1 MKKAFA
7 LACIAA
13 ATLVPETQAAD
24 LTFLNGPYEF
34 LDEVVMTFYKPL
46 IWILIIAPLQSLSCD
61 VVASTLIEMLVPDN
75 NPLTADE
82 QDEICKEGVKM
93 YWEQFF
99 YGGAIGN
106 QPYDGMSWAW
116 SPS

>member
-1 MKKAFA
+1 MKKTFA

-13 ATLVPETQAAD
+13 VTLIPEVQAAD

-46 IWILIIAPLQSLSCD
+46 IWYLILAPLQSTGCTMIS
-61 VVASTLIEMLVPDN
+61 AKLIPMLVSDD
-75 NPLTADE
+75 PLTDE
-82 QDEICKEGVKM
+82 ESMVICKEGVKM
-93 YWEQFF
+93 YWEQFY

-116 SPS
+116 TP